1 MEMPGMILAYFGPE
15 TVLPL
20 TSIVAAAVGVVMMF
34 GRNSLRFA
42 LMFARRASRFVARGF
57 RGHRPEPRRATI
69 AGQPRSRAR
78 RESPTPKA

>member
-1 MEMPGMILAYFGPE
+1 MEMPGMIFAYFGPE

-42 LMFARRASRFVARGF
+42 LMFARRASRFLAKGF
-57 RGHRPEPRRATI
+57 RGRRPEPRRATI
-69 AGQPRSRAR
+69 GGQPRSRTR